1 MTTSTI
7 SRRWRDTSDGIRR
20 NKSLDMNQR
29 KSGAPRE
36 STGELLK
43 LGINVAERTVSPVAP
58 AAAFPSVSDLAHVS
72 HQPRLPWPLSG

>member
-1 MTTSTI
+1 V
-7 SRRWRDTSDGIRR
+7 
-20 NKSLDMNQR
+20 
-29 KSGAPRE
+29 PRE

-72 HQPRLPWPLSG
+72 HQPRPPWPLSG